1 MFPTKYSC
9 LHKQRYRMGE
19 YELVPIRYED
29 RWNIM
34 QWRNEQMYHLRQ
46 NNLLTEE
53 EQEQYFTQVIAEL
66 FSQDRPPQILFSY
79 LKEGRCIGYGGLV
92 HINWVDKHAEIS
104 FLMNTELENEEFVL
118 HWKNYLWLLEEIAF
132 EQLSFHKIF
141 TYAYDLRPKLYKA
154 LNNSRFKEEARL
166 TDHCRFGEKYID
178 VLIHS
183 KFNPELTYRP
193 FDAQD
198 KSFIFDLNN
207 DPESRE
213 NSFYPNSISPQ
224 EHDTW
229 FAKRLADEETVIYVC
244 QQVGKSIGIV
254 RFQKDGTKATVGVNI
269 IKEMRS
275 LGLAKRI
282 LKHCCEEYL
291 LKHDVEILAYIKSVN
306 VASVRSFEYA
316 GFSYLNKT
324 QVNGYDAVVYNL
336 MKYE

>member
-1 MFPTKYSC
+1 MFPTEYAC
-9 LHKQRYRMGE
+9 LIKQRYRMGG

-46 NNLLTEE
+46 NHILTED
-53 EQEQYFTQVIAEL
+53 EQEQYFTQIIAGL
-66 FSQDRPPQILFSY
+66 FTEDKPPQILFSY
-79 LKEGRCIGYGGLV
+79 LKEGQCIGYGGLV
-92 HINWVDKHAEIS
+92 HINWIDKHAEIS
-104 FLMNTELENEEFVL
+104 FLMNTELEQEDFVL

-132 EQLSFHKIF
+132 EQLGFHKIF
-141 TYAYDLRPKLYKA
+141 TYAYDLRPRLYQA
-154 LNNSRFKEEARL
+154 LNKSRFKEEARL
-166 TDHCRFGEKYID
+166 IDHCCLGGKYVD

-183 KFNPELTYRP
+183 KFNTELTYRL
-193 FDAQD
+193 FDAGD

-213 NSFYPNSISPQ
+213 NSFYPNAISIQ

-244 QQVGKSIGIV
+244 QQAGKSIGIV
-254 RFQKDGTKATVGVNI
+254 RFQKEGDQATVGINI
-269 IKEMRS
+269 IKDMRAH
-275 LGLAKRI
+275 GLAKRI
-282 LKHCCEEYL
+282 LKHCCEDYFL
-291 LKHDVEILAYIKSVN
+291 THDVEILAYIKPGN
-306 VASVRSFEYA
+306 VASIRSFEYA
-316 GFSYLNKT
+316 GFHYQNET